1 MLSTSCD
8 EKLNGKFER
17 KKRTAKVDV
26 RLLVLLCATSGQQ
39 LQSMFVLARTHLLGM
54 FVRSYNGFG
63 SLVGF
68 FFFGDFIVS
77 GQSIDRKTN
86 RAIKIERKNRTAKV
100 EQAVFCLVGI

>member
-1 MLSTSCD
+1 LLSTSCD

-68 FFFGDFIVS
+68 FFS
-77 GQSIDRKTN
+77 ETSLSAA
-86 RAIKIERKNRTAKV
+86 RASTGKQIER
-100 EQAVFCLVGI
+100 